1 MNKEILEEIGNELI
15 TEIRKR
21 LSDKGINNTMQA
33 SQSLNKKATETN
45 LQITGLRYI
54 GALDKG
60 RRPGRFPPVDAIR
73 DWVAQKL
80 GISGNDQNS
89 IAYLIGRKIA
99 NEGTSIYQ
107 DRTQGIELESIVD
120 IGIDLIKKRITAK
133 FLIET
138 KGKIIDLSKG
148 ATA

>member
-1 MNKEILEEIGNELI
+1 MKDILEEIGNELI
-15 TEIRKR
+15 EEIRKR
-21 LSDKGINNTMQA
+21 LSDKGINNTGIA
-33 SQSLNKKATETN
+33 SRSLNTKATDIKLE
-45 LQITGLRYI
+45 IKGLRYI

-80 GISGNDQNS
+80 GISGNENDS

-107 DRTQGIELESIVD
+107 DKSKGIELESIVD
-120 IGIDLIKKRITAK
+120 MGIKLIKKRVTAK
-133 FLIET
+133 LLIDI
-138 KGKIIDLSKG
+138 KAKIIDLSKG
-148 ATA
+148 AMA